1 MASSTPILE
10 LPVELL
16 HLTFQYLDVNSFLN
30 VTSTCK
36 ALHKPDFREDSAYW
50 STLVR
55 TTFRVPNQP
64 VVEHDGKRWQ
74 KLYKRMLVQSKIYT
88 WGNNEKACLGHSYEL
103 PATMEN
109 VVRPGSRRYN
119 MLRRRHVPWPERMRR
134 VEDLGVIS
142 DLQCGG
148 WSTTLLTARGAL
160 YTVGVIDGLHVSQ
173 DHNQLPYPQK
183 LMMEPM
189 PLRYPP
195 GFPHPY
201 DRYDSSVAVQQFS
214 SGRSHVLALSD
225 SGRIWSWHNIEQAAL
240 HVKFLRHDTMENGR
254 GSGKGT
260 VTRVLAGWNKSA
272 ALIEG
277 VGIVLWDPLRR
288 ECDETAV
295 EDAALV
301 LESAVV
307 PNTNHTEPKRRRSQL
322 PTQISTDGAASNVG
336 EVVNLV
342 VLEEIVV
349 FNTHLGKVFVSH
361 IFWNDREQ
369 RLGEPVELSL
379 PASEDQSSVFVTDVQ
394 GSYQSFG
401 IFTRTGR
408 VLISKQERLLKHLQ
422 GQIRGGEVFT
432 GLPALQHKDVIQ
444 LAFGDYH
451 FHALHSPGYITSYG
465 TEPQHCGALGLGSH
479 AENRLRGLRSQA
491 AGGDGRLIAHAYT
504 EGRRVWFEREKR
516 AWIQFLTSGGV
527 DPSEAMERVRMAI
540 GSPNVG
546 CQGEVSEWIEQQGRD
561 WESKFGLEDED
572 DDGLGAYFVLSVAA
586 AGWHS
591 GALVLENSDLVEN
604 LKRAC
609 EIPDERAVTPQMTVE
624 TAPVVKQAQQHET
637 PSVTSW
643 LVSQAVAAGADWARW
658 FLGMPPYD
666 ANTLQAAQAEIYGA
680 ASNMELFR
688 RGMHPINY
696 GASPRVGF
704 MYTWAK
710 DHFPRLRLSDGT
722 EMPGSVDFDE
732 WRYPRPEWELD
743 IAL

>member
-1 MASSTPILE
+1 MAAPSTILD

-16 HLTFQYLDVNSFLN
+16 LLTFQYLDVNSFLN
-30 VTSTCK
+30 LTSTCK
-36 ALHKPDFREDSAYW
+36 ALHKPEFSQDSAYW

-55 TTFRVPNQP
+55 TSFRVPNQP
-64 VVEHDGKRWQ
+64 AVEHHGKRWQ
-74 KLYKRMLVQSKIYT
+74 KLYKRLLTQSRIYT

-103 PATMEN
+103 PATMQN
-109 VVRPGSRRYN
+109 IVRPGSRRYS
-119 MLRRRHVPWPERMRR
+119 MLRRKHVPWPEKMRR

-148 WSTTLLTARGAL
+148 WSTTLLTAKGAL
-160 YTVGVIDGLHVSQ
+160 YTVGVIDGLHF
-173 DHNQLPYPQK
+173 DHRQGHAQK

-189 PLRYPP
+189 PLHYPP

-201 DRYDSSVAVQQFS
+201 DRYEPSVAVQQFS

-225 SGRIWSWHNIEQAAL
+225 SGRIWSWQNIEHAGL
-240 HVKFLRHDTMENGR
+240 HVKFLLHDTVENGR
-254 GSGKGT
+254 GYGRGT
-260 VTRVLAGWNKSA
+260 VKKVLAGWSKSA

-277 VGIVLWDPLRR
+277 IGIVLWEPLQR
-288 ECDETAV
+288 EPDETAI

-301 LESAVV
+301 FESAVV
-307 PNTNHTEPKRRRSQL
+307 PHTSYSEPRRQRGRLDTFS
-322 PTQISTDGAASNVG
+322 SSNPVIDIG
-336 EVVNLV
+336 EVLNFV
-342 VLEEIVV
+342 VLEHIVV
-349 FNTHLGKVFVSH
+349 FNTHLGKIFVSQ
-361 IFWNDREQ
+361 IYWNGRGQ
-369 RLGEPVELSL
+369 KLGDPVELPL
-379 PASEDQSSVFVTDVQ
+379 PVSDFVTDVQ

-401 IFTRTGR
+401 VFTRSGR
-408 VLISKQERLLKHLQ
+408 VLICKQERALKQIQ
-422 GQIRGGEVFT
+422 GQLAEELFT
-432 GLPALQHKDVIQ
+432 RIPALQHKNVIQ

-465 TEPQHCGALGLGSH
+465 TEPQHCGALGLGCH
-479 AENRLRGLRSQA
+479 AERRLRGLRSQA
-491 AGGDGRLIAHAYT
+491 VGGDGRLIAHAYT

-516 AWIQFLTSGGV
+516 AWIQFLTSGAV
-527 DPSEAMERVRMAI
+527 DPGEAMERVRMAI
-540 GSPNVG
+540 GSPNEG
-546 CQGEVSEWIEQQGRD
+546 CQGEVSEWVEQQARD

-591 GALVLENSDLVEN
+591 GALVLENSDLVEK

-609 EIPDERAVTPQMTVE
+609 EIPDERAVTPQLTPEAAPIVE
-624 TAPVVKQAQQHET
+624 AAERSDQPSITA
-637 PSVTSW
+637 W
-643 LVSQAVAAGADWARW
+643 LVHQAVSTGADWARW

-666 ANTLQAAQAEIYGA
+666 ANTLQAAQAELSGA
-680 ASNMELFR
+680 TSNMELFR

-696 GASPRVGF
+696 GASPRVGY

-722 EMPGSVDFDE
+722 EMPGTVAFDE